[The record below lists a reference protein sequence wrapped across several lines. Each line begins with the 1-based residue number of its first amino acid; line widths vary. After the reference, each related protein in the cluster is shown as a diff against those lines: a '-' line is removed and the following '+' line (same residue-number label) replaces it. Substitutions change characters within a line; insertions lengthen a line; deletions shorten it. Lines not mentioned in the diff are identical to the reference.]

1 MIIRPEDILWKKLEK
16 ILICIAISSMVPNL
30 LYYLRIGW
38 EVTTMSSFK
47 IPTESM
53 MPTLIPGDNVY
64 VNKWIMGG
72 RIFDVEASFHRQ
84 VDISRLPG
92 IRKLKRN
99 DVIVFND
106 PYPYRSDTMYMDVKR
121 YYIKRCIGLPGDT
134 MEIRNGYFRVNGT
147 DERLGNVE
155 AQEAIS
161 HLKGVPEERV
171 AFHAFPY
178 SDRYGWTIREF
189 GPYCIPYKGM
199 TIPMDPMT
207 VTLYHKLIRWEQRKE
222 VTEQDGRVM
231 LGDSLVHEYTFRE
244 NYYFTAG
251 DNGLDS
257 RDSRYWGPVPEPF
270 IVGVA
275 TRIWKSVDKYT
286 GEWRSDRFMKG
297 IE

>member
-1 MIIRPEDILWKKLEK
+1 MIIRPEDIFWNKLEK
-16 ILICIAISSMVPNL
+16 ILICIAISTMIPNL

-53 MPTLIPGDNVY
+53 EPTLIPGDNIY

-72 RIFDVEASFHRQ
+72 RIFDVEESFHRQ
-84 VDISRLPG
+84 VEISRLPG
-92 IRKLKRN
+92 IRRLKRN

-106 PYPYRSDTMYMDVKR
+106 PYPYRSDTMYMDIKR
-121 YYIKRCIGLPGDT
+121 YYIKRCIALPGDT
-134 MEIRNGYFRVNGT
+134 LEIRNGYFRVNGT
-147 DERLGNVE
+147 DEPLGNPE

-161 HLKGVPEERV
+161 RLKGVPEERV
-171 AFHAFPY
+171 AFNAFPY
-178 SDRYGWTIREF
+178 SALFGWTIKEF
-189 GPYCIPYKGM
+189 GPYHVPQSGM
-199 TIPMDPMT
+199 TVRMDSLT
-207 VTLYHKLIRWEQRKE
+207 ATLYHKLIRWEQKKP
-222 VTEQDGRVM
+222 VTWPDGKVM
-231 LGDSLVHEYTFRE
+231 LGDSLIHEYTFKE

-251 DNGLDS
+251 DNGLNS
-257 RDSRYWGPVPEPF
+257 RDSRYWGPVPEPY

-286 GEWRSDRFMKG
+286 GEWRSDRFLKG